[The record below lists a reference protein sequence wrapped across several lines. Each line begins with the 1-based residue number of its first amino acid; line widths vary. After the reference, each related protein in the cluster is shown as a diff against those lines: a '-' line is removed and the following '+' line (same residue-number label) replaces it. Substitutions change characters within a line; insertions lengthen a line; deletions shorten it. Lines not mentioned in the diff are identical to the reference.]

1 MSKWVIMPGGVVPEP
16 VVVVELPVGGPVL
29 LVDDEEGDEV
39 EVGTNRSCTSFSTA
53 R

>member
-1 MSKWVIMPGGVVPEP
+1 MPEP
-16 VVVVELPVGGPVL
+16 VEAVVVVVVELPVGGPVL
-29 LVDDEEGDEV
+29 LVDEEGDEV